1 MSDRLV
7 FVAISGGVDS
17 AHAAYLL
24 QEQGYRV
31 FGVFM
36 DLGLGYEE
44 LDRAKYVAFS
54 LGIPLQV
61 VRLKEEFE
69 SLVVDYFV
77 SEYLSGRTP
86 NPCAVCNKRVKFGLL
101 KRKVEEMGGELF
113 ATGHYACLVDGTLHR
128 GRDRTKDQSYFLCL
142 VERERFSN
150 VLFPLCGFF
159 KRDLNLV
166 DLPWGRAESQEIC
179 FLKGKSYREFLLERV
194 GERPGRFVD
203 TSGRILGE
211 HKGYF
216 LFTIGQRRGLGIAL
230 GKPLYVVDIVPDE
243 NLVVLGDEGDLY
255 RKRMRVESMN
265 LYVSMDAPQRVK
277 AKIRNKHEP
286 ACATLYPDGLVEFDE
301 PQRAITPGQIACFY
315 QDDAVLAGAVISS
328 VS

>member
-203 TSGRILGE
+203 TSGRFLGE

>member
-150 VLFPLCGFF
+150 VLFPLCSFF

-203 TSGRILGE
+203 TSGRFLGE

>member
-44 LDRAKYVAFS
+44 LDKAKYVAFS

-203 TSGRILGE
+203 TSGRFLGE